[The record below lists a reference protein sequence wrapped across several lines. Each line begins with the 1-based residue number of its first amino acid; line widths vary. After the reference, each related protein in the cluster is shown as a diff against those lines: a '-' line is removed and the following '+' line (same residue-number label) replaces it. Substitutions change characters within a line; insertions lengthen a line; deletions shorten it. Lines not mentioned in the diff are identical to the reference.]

1 MGLKPPFF
9 CKPSLLRC
17 SLMDPPPPPPSLKIP
32 PSSLSPT
39 PLSYA
44 PLPDINEPLDLEGL
58 LEWLWKFSVNRFPLP
73 LTPFREDCNAF
84 MSGTPKTVNC
94 PGKLKRYAQDPV
106 KESYD
111 KKKKN
116 KKQKKRKKQVRKL
129 SELIEFSA
137 LATNWLEHNSWTRD
151 WPVKFSSPRGLRI
164 HLLCLPKHLL
174 NFLLANY
181 YNFTPCAWKK
191 TSLA

>member
-17 SLMDPPPPPPSLKIP
+17 SLMDPPPTPPPSLKIP

-44 PLPDINEPLDLEGL
+44 PLPDINEPLGLEGL
-58 LEWLWKFSVNRFPLP
+58 LEWLWKFSVNSFPLL
-73 LTPFREDCNAF
+73 LTPLPREDCNAF
-84 MSGTPKTVNC
+84 MSEK
-94 PGKLKRYAQDPV
+94 
-106 KESYD
+106 
-111 KKKKN
+111 
-116 KKQKKRKKQVRKL
+116 KKRKKQVRKL

>member
-1 MGLKPPFF
+1 MLSNGPP
-9 CKPSLLRC
+9 L
-17 SLMDPPPPPPSLKIP
+17 PPPSLKIP

-44 PLPDINEPLDLEGL
+44 PLPDINEPLGLEGL
-58 LEWLWKFSVNRFPLP
+58 LEWLWKFSVNCFPLL

-111 KKKKN
+111 KKKQ
-116 KKQKKRKKQVRKL
+116 KQKKKKQVRKL